1 MDYIRE
7 RFWRGYQYTSLDRLN
22 RDALSWLETAN
33 RRQHSSHG
41 QPVDERWQQEMPLLG
56 ALASTDYDTSIKVVR
71 KVYKDC
77 QISFNANRYVVPY
90 QVVGR
95 KVLLKIKHGT
105 IRIYDDQT
113 LLASYPEAKGDHQV
127 VGNRLFYDQLQRDR
141 EQMRRNYGKGKGKA
155 TRGLTI
161 GSLFPQV
168 EQRSLAEYERF
179 ANGGGSWNS

>member
-1 MDYIRE
+1 MDFIRE
-7 RFWRGYQYTSLDRLN
+7 RFWRGYQYTSMDRLN
-22 RDALSWLETAN
+22 RDTSNWLEIAN
-33 RRQHSSHG
+33 HRRHSSHG
-41 QPVDERWQQEMPLLG
+41 QLVNERWQQEMPLLG
-56 ALASTDYDTSIKVVR
+56 ALPTTDYDTSVKVVR

-77 QISFNANRYVVPY
+77 QISYNANRYVVPR

-95 KVLLKIKHGT
+95 KVLLKIKQGL

-113 LLASYPEAKGDHQV
+113 LLASYPEAEGHHQV
-127 VGNRLFYDQLQRDR
+127 VGNRLFYEQLQRDR
-141 EQMRRNYGKGKGKA
+141 ELITRKYAKSKGNA

-168 EQRSLAEYERF
+168 EQRSLVEYERF